1 MLLDR
6 AFRATVRN
14 FSTLFLLVA
23 IVTVPLHVAH
33 AYVFRRVI
41 AVSELHPAIERFPRA
56 RKVSGVGRAELT
68 EARTSY
74 LVLNLFEVAL
84 LPLVARAAARAMAAD
99 RSGGV
104 PTVMRALAPRGHST
118 RAVSW
123 RLVSPGTLAVALAV
137 AVVVTWLARAAGLIL
152 VEPLPSTS
160 SWAGVGVVEGLCR
173 AVGAP
178 FFVGPAGW
186 MATKDAGRARPDRK
200 KDAGR
205 ARPDRKKDAG
215 RARPDRKKD
224 T

>member
-84 LPLVARAAARAMAAD
+84 LPLIVRAAALVMAAD
-99 RSGGV
+99 RRGEV
-104 PTVMRALAPRGHST
+104 PTVI
-118 RAVSW
+118 RAVARRSTAGALSW
-123 RLVSPGTLAVALAV
+123 RLLSPGALVVALGVSIA
-137 AVVVTWLARAAGLIL
+137 VTWLARAAGLIL

-160 SWAGVGVVEGLCR
+160 SWAGVGVVEGLSR

-186 MATKDAGRARPDRK
+186 MATKD
-200 KDAGR
+200 
-205 ARPDRKKDAG
+205 
-215 RARPDRKKD
+215 